1 MNQQFASV
9 LPSVARAIEID
20 MIDDAESIPVIMT
33 EQSTDAL
40 PPSSL
45 IQSLCASLK
54 ELRKGRSITLPI
66 KKIRNISVYVSIH
79 KSSRTEYK
87 FVIQPNDF
95 RVDEDQIF
103 QTVNKTRPKVL
114 IEDEDN
120 FIEHVVRKTL
130 LSLKKL
136 KIDKLMGTF
145 YIEEPSQERQKMYDL
160 DAEFCQAFKDDEHME
175 MKAKEC
181 CVCFT
186 MTQSRTN
193 CDHSVCLECIS
204 KLKPFRIINEGTHI
218 GCPMCRQRITTLSC
232 S

>member
-1 MNQQFASV
+1 MNQQFA
-9 LPSVARAIEID
+9 
-20 MIDDAESIPVIMT
+20 AESIPVIMT
-33 EQSTDAL
+33 DQEVTQAVGVEQPADAL

-45 IQSLCASLK
+45 IKSLCASLK
-54 ELRKGRSITLPI
+54 ELRKGRSIALPI

-87 FVIQPNDF
+87 FAIQPNDF
-95 RVDEDQIF
+95 SVDEDQIF

-120 FIEHVVRKTL
+120 FIEHVVRNSL

-136 KIDKLMGTF
+136 KFDNLMGAF
-145 YIEEPSQERQKMYDL
+145 YIEEPSQERQKMFDL
-160 DAEFCQAFKDDEHME
+160 EAEFCQAFKDDEHME
-175 MKAKEC
+175 MDSKEC

-204 KLKPFRIINEGTHI
+204 KLKPVEIADGAKHI
-218 GCPMCRQRITTLSC
+218 GCPMCRQRITSLL
-232 S
+232 